1 MDGRETLT
9 GILYEKL
16 KVKQSEYNEQQNT
29 SPGNPKFLFL
39 LEFVFCNLQH
49 IFFKESIHTEYF

>member
-1 MDGRETLT
+1 MGGRETLL

-29 SPGNPKFLFL
+29 SLGNPKFVFV
-39 LEFVFCNLQH
+39 LEFVFCNLQQ
-49 IFFKESIHTEYF
+49 IFFKESIHSEYF